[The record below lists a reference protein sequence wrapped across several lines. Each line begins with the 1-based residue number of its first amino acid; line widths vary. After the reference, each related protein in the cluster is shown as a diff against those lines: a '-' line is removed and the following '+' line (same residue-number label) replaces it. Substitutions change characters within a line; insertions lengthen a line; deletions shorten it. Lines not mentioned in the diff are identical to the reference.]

1 MDGLQ
6 KKRSEDT
13 AERGLIMEK
22 GGKWKR
28 AEVIC
33 IMIVLVL
40 LALLAKAFYQP
51 ETMDERSAVYSL
63 GSGWYQLRDGER
75 INLQLPGTV
84 MADTDG
90 KVMLYNDTL
99 SALDVGMVISTRG
112 VEHHLEICMGDQVLY
127 QYRNQKFQKNLQMQG
142 KIWADVF
149 LPKETGQEPVCLIY
163 EGKKNGQL
171 YIQAPIIGSFA
182 AVIRNHVKEAFFSVL
197 IMLGMLGLGV
207 ASVIVYLYIR
217 HRQIEEKRFLNV
229 AYFLILCDFWCI
241 LDSGMYQMYGSQTA
255 AGTLISFYAFML
267 MSVPMLRFVQNTVR
281 KNVRWV
287 PEIWVFLLYGNAIL
301 QGILHV
307 VFAIPFIHMLF
318 ITHLVLFTGVV
329 AMLLLLWKEYQ
340 RKREQEL
347 ELCLKAFGVLGI
359 SGLLALVLYWI
370 FSIYWYDAVF
380 RFGILLFIAILF
392 GGLLNK
398 VSGDIQFR
406 LEQAVY
412 ERMSLED
419 RMTGLKN
426 RKAFEKRLEEIQEE
440 AILLENA
447 LLLFVDMKGLKNIN
461 NRYGMQVGDEA
472 VIRTARC
479 LRTAGDIAGQE
490 ADCYRTEGNEFA
502 VIITNPQIQPQEW
515 ETSVKNEMKK
525 EPESRYRVRLR
536 FGYSYLRK
544 EDGVLQSVSDWKA
557 QADRMLHE
565 II

>member
-1 MDGLQ
+1 M
-6 KKRSEDT
+6 
-13 AERGLIMEK
+13 
-22 GGKWKR
+22 
-28 AEVIC
+28 
-33 IMIVLVL
+33 
-40 LALLAKAFYQP
+40 
-51 ETMDERSAVYSL
+51 
-63 GSGWYQLRDGER
+63 
-75 INLQLPGTV
+75 
-84 MADTDG
+84 
-90 KVMLYNDTL
+90 
-99 SALDVGMVISTRG
+99 
-112 VEHHLEICMGDQVLY
+112 
-127 QYRNQKFQKNLQMQG
+127 
-142 KIWADVF
+142 
-149 LPKETGQEPVCLIY
+149 
-163 EGKKNGQL
+163 
-171 YIQAPIIGSFA
+171 
-182 AVIRNHVKEAFFSVL
+182 
-197 IMLGMLGLGV
+197 
-207 ASVIVYLYIR
+207 
-217 HRQIEEKRFLNV
+217 
-229 AYFLILCDFWCI
+229 
-241 LDSGMYQMYGSQTA
+241 
-255 AGTLISFYAFML
+255 
-267 MSVPMLRFVQNTVR
+267 
-281 KNVRWV
+281 
-287 PEIWVFLLYGNAIL
+287 
-301 QGILHV
+301 
-307 VFAIPFIHMLF
+307 
-318 ITHLVLFTGVV
+318 
-329 AMLLLLWKEYQ
+329 
-340 RKREQEL
+340 

-461 NRYGMQVGDEA
+461 NRYVMQVGDEA

-544 EDGVLQSVSDWKA
+544 EDVTGRHRQTGCCMK
-557 QADRMLHE
+557 
-565 II
+565 